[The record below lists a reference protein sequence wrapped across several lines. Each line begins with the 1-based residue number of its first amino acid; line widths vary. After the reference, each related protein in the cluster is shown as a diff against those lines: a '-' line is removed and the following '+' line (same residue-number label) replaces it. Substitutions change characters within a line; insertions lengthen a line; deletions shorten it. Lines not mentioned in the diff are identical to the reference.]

1 MYLFCLYL
9 FCLNLFVNIAII
21 VVVIV
26 CLYLFENIN
35 IAGIVNFIEGCLVA
49 HIGKKKTPTQKNM
62 LLTGEEL
69 TICYADTNLP
79 TNVRSSTIGLF

>member
-21 VVVIV
+21 VIVIV

-49 HIGKKKTPTQKNM
+49 HIDNNNKNL

-79 TNVRSSTIGLF
+79 TSVRSS